1 MNCKISASHSDLA
14 VRVLFSLKYLLYH
27 SSLAKREV
35 EVSEVY
41 EIKTSLLPALV
52 KISIKLG
59 QTCIPSVITS

>member
-14 VRVLFSLKYLLYH
+14 VHVLFCLKYLLYH